1 MQVPFKIK
9 VTKAILE
16 QSKECG
22 TCPHI
27 RTIEENCAIA
37 ISLKHIFPAVMVT
50 GDHLFPFGKDE
61 NNESGSLKIEL
72 PKVARDFIKVF
83 DSLSALPNVRP
94 LLPEI
99 EFEIL
104 IPDGIVSRINI
115 DEIMDIVGKKKEVPG
130 SFEAVNAWH

>member
-50 GDHLFPFGKDE
+50 GDHILPFGKDV
-61 NNESGSLKIEL
+61 NDESGSLKIEL
-72 PKVARDFIKVF
+72 PKVARDFINAF
-83 DSLSALPNVRP
+83 DSLSGMPNVRP
-94 LLPEI
+94 LLPEM

-104 IPDGIVSRINI
+104 IPDEIVSRINI
-115 DEIMDIVGKKKEVPG
+115 DEIMDVVGKKKEVPD
-130 SFEAVNAWH
+130 SIEAENA